1 MKENVLDILMYLFE
15 NYFSEELE
23 EEPDPQTLE
32 TELVEAGF
40 EHPKVQKA
48 FTWLDAL
55 VDGDESSESLTAMPP
70 ASPGSVRIYTDQ
82 EQQKLSSQARS
93 FLGFLEES
101 GVIDAGLRELV
112 IDRIMALD
120 SEEIDTEELSWVLL
134 MILYHR
140 PGNEAAYVWME
151 DMIFDR
157 LDGVYH

>member
-15 NYFSEELE
+15 NYFTDDLE
-23 EEPDPQTLE
+23 EEPDPQALE

-55 VDGDESSESLTAMPP
+55 VDGEDQTGGLANMPA
-70 ASPGSVRIYTDQ
+70 ASAGSIRIYTEE
-82 EQQKLSSQARS
+82 EQRKLSSEARS
-93 FLGFLEES
+93 FLAFLEES
-101 GVIDAGLRELV
+101 SVIDAGMRELV

-140 PGNEAAYVWME
+140 PGHEAAYVGVE

-157 LDGVYH
+157 LDGDYH

>member
-15 NYFSEELE
+15 NYFTDELE
-23 EEPDPQTLE
+23 DEPDPQTLE

-48 FTWLDAL
+48 FSWLDAL
-55 VDGDESSESLTAMPP
+55 VEGESGGMAAMPA
-70 ASPGSVRIYTDQ
+70 ASAGSVRIYTEE
-82 EQQKLSSQARS
+82 EQRKLSSEARS
-93 FLGFLEES
+93 FLAFLEES
-101 GVIDAGLRELV
+101 SVIGAGMRELV

-140 PGNEAAYVWME
+140 PGHEAAYVWVE